1 MKKLIFLLTL
11 FALALISCEKEPILT
26 LSVEQ
31 ITAPANGNSTS
42 VTVTANNPWTVSG
55 NDWCTVSPSNGDGGS
70 VMVTVTV
77 KENATYDVR
86 NCILTFTSAGLSQT
100 VSVSQE
106 SNHRII
112 LPKNTYEISSETQQI
127 SVEVKANVDYD
138 VTINADWIKQGGTKS
153 LSSKI
158 YLFDIE
164 KNDTYDAREG
174 SITIKEKNGSNI
186 EVINVKQ
193 AQKDAIIISQKEYE
207 LSSEAHSLE
216 IKLQT
221 NVDLEVIISD
231 NAKNWISY
239 VVTKALSEM
248 ALVFNIKENTTQEE
262 RCGVVSLIQ
271 KDGLQDEIKIK
282 QASKDYS
289 SLENPQNGGFFNWND
304 NPSLENPQNGGFFN
318 W

>member
-112 LPKNTYEISSETQQI
+112 LPKKNVYYTFEFPINTFEF
-127 SVEVKANVDYD
+127 K
-138 VTINADWIKQGGTKS
+138 INKK
-153 LSSKI
+153 
-158 YLFDIE
+158 
-164 KNDTYDAREG
+164 
-174 SITIKEKNGSNI
+174 
-186 EVINVKQ
+186 
-193 AQKDAIIISQKEYE
+193 
-207 LSSEAHSLE
+207 
-216 IKLQT
+216 
-221 NVDLEVIISD
+221 
-231 NAKNWISY
+231 
-239 VVTKALSEM
+239 
-248 ALVFNIKENTTQEE
+248 
-262 RCGVVSLIQ
+262 
-271 KDGLQDEIKIK
+271 IKIK
-282 QASKDYS
+282 
-289 SLENPQNGGFFNWND
+289 
-304 NPSLENPQNGGFFN
+304 
-318 W
+318 